1 MKKFLVFFMVLTLA
15 TGFVMAQEEDE
26 GIGLTVG
33 AEFGIGDI
41 NKPNNADDMYPYVMP
56 MIIYENAF
64 MDGALDIFAELDYTL
79 GFTDN
84 AAGDLPMELY
94 NDIIIGYNLG
104 LSEAST
110 LSFIVE
116 HELTF
121 DLVTDGDVADNM
133 LNTVRP
139 GIRFNQ
145 FIESAGDLYAQVN
158 LPVTYM
164 DNGADDTITG
174 LDFIIGWGSTFG
186 LGLEA
191 TIYTL
196 LSPDTVSGYNGFD
209 VLVSY
214 ENGPVY
220 CEVEACIPEDMDS
233 GVTIT
238 PEFQYEIIPNLKA
251 YVNCAFTAIG
261 SDFDV
266 GITPALGITYSF

>member
-79 GFTDN
+79 GFTKEG
-84 AAGDLPMELY
+84 GDLPMDLY
-94 NDIIIGYNLG
+94 FDFIAGYNLG

-116 HELTF
+116 HELSF
-121 DLVTDGDVADNM
+121 LIAPDGGLDAGDRM
-133 LNTVRP
+133 LNIVRP

-196 LSPDTVSGYNGFD
+196 LSSGYNGFD